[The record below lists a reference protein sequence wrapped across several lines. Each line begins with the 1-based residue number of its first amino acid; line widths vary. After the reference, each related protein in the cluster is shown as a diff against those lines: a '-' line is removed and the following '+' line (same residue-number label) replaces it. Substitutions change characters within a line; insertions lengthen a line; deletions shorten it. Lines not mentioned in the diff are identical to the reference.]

1 MAFSS
6 LSNTLIEVGRA
17 IKREIFTTLKDN
29 QDDLNGRMTTLEGGA
44 NKVQI
49 WGGIVTNASSA
60 STLTGLAYW
69 PAPATFTILE
79 VKIGI
84 FEKGSL
90 SGTLEIDI
98 LKSVDRDPLNFVSV
112 MTTKPSIP
120 FVSASDYDDSTNA
133 VIDVTKQ
140 NITQGDWLR
149 FDVTSLPSSGIIG
162 KFVIEVFG
170 EIN

>member
-1 MAFSS
+1 MAFIS
-6 LSNTLIEVGRA
+6 LSDTLIQVSKA
-17 IKREIFTTLKDN
+17 IKREIFTRLKDN
-29 QDDLNGRMTTLEGGA
+29 QDDLNSRVVTLEGGA

-69 PAPATFTILE
+69 PAPSDFTLLE
-79 VKIGI
+79 VKVGI

-90 SGTLEIDI
+90 TGTLEIDVQ
-98 LKSVDRDPLNFVSV
+98 KSADRDPLNFTSV
-112 MTTKPSIP
+112 MSNKPTIP
-120 FVSASDYDDSTNA
+120 FASASDFDDSTDG

-140 NITQGDWLR
+140 DITQGDWLR
-149 FDVTSLPSSGIIG
+149 LDVTSLPSNGVIG
-162 KFVIEVFG
+162 KFVIEIFG

>member
-6 LSNTLIEVGRA
+6 LSDTLIQVSKA

-29 QDDLNGRMTTLEGGA
+29 QDDLNTRVVTLEGGA

-60 STLTGLAYW
+60 SSLTGLAYW
-69 PAPATFTILE
+69 PSPATFTLLE
-79 VKIGI
+79 VKVGI

-90 SGTLEIDI
+90 AGTLEIDVQ
-98 LKSVDRDPLNFVSV
+98 KSVDRDPLNFSSV
-112 MTTKPSIP
+112 MTTRPSIA
-120 FVSASDYDDSTNA
+120 FASASDYDDSTNG

-140 NITQGDWLR
+140 TINQGDWLR
-149 FDVTSLPSSGIIG
+149 IDVTSLPSSGVIG

>member
-6 LSNTLIEVGRA
+6 LSDTLIQVGKA

-29 QDDLNGRMTTLEGGA
+29 QDDINTRVTTLEGGA

-69 PAPATFTILE
+69 PSPSDFTLLE

-90 SGTLEIDI
+90 TGTLEIDVQ
-98 LKSVDRDPLNFVSV
+98 KSPDRDPLNFTSV
-112 MTTKPSIP
+112 LSNKPTIP
-120 FVSASDYDDSTNA
+120 FASASDYDDSTDA

-140 NITQGDWLR
+140 AISQGDWLR
-149 FDVTSLPSSGIIG
+149 IDVTSLPSNGVLG
-162 KFVIEVFG
+162 TFVIEVFG